1 MKKLKIGF
9 IGCGGIAFDK
19 HLPGMATQT
28 DKIDMYAFCDI
39 IAERAEEARQ
49 KYGCTDAKM
58 YTDYH
63 ELLED
68 PEIYAVHVL
77 TPNVKHC
84 EISCAAMEA
93 GKHVICEKPM
103 AATAADA
110 KKMLDTSKRTGKLL
124 TIGYQY
130 RHFDANRAM
139 KDYVSTGA
147 LGDIYYAETT
157 AIRRRGIPTWGVF
170 TNKAE
175 QGGGPLIDI
184 ATHSLDLTLWMMN
197 NYEVESVTGVSFA
210 KIGKYAA
217 PDEMG
222 NDFGAWDPAKYEVED
237 SADLIFFHPPYH
249 NMIQYSGNIWGTPHP
264 DDLSRC
270 ENYSDFLEKLN
281 HCIRK
286 FFLALRKGGRL
297 AILVG
302 DMRLHGKFYSM
313 QNDLMRMG
321 DFESFLVK
329 GQFNCVSDNRTY
341 KKPFIPIVTE
351 YALLLKKTDSFIIPF
366 SIRQEGVFSV
376 QNTDILALTWHHL
389 IRMTMES
396 IGGRGALKDLY
407 ALLKE
412 HPKAKK
418 NPHYQERIRA
428 TLYEH
433 PDEYIPVSKGY
444 FRLSYPV
451 T

>member
-237 SADLIFFHPPYH
+237 SAFGF
-249 NMIQYSGNIWGTPHP
+249 
-264 DDLSRC
+264 
-270 ENYSDFLEKLN
+270 
-281 HCIRK
+281 
-286 FFLALRKGGRL
+286 
-297 AILVG
+297 V
-302 DMRLHGKFYSM
+302 
-313 QNDLMRMG
+313 RM
-321 DFESFLVK
+321 K
-329 GQFNCVSDNRTY
+329 N
-341 KKPFIPIVTE
+341 
-351 YALLLKKTDSFIIPF
+351 
-366 SIRQEGVFSV
+366 
-376 QNTDILALTWHHL
+376 
-389 IRMTMES
+389 
-396 IGGRGALKDLY
+396 GALINL
-407 ALLKE
+407 AVLG
-412 HPKAKK
+412 P
-418 NPHYQERIRA
+418 
-428 TLYEH
+428 
-433 PDEYIPVSKGY
+433 
-444 FRLSYPV
+444 
-451 T
+451 

>member
-157 AIRRRGIPTWGVF
+157 AIRPPGAYSPTKRSRAAGPSS
-170 TNKAE
+170 TS
-175 QGGGPLIDI
+175 PLI
-184 ATHSLDLTLWMMN
+184 LW
-197 NYEVESVTGVSFA
+197 T
-210 KIGKYAA
+210 
-217 PDEMG
+217 
-222 NDFGAWDPAKYEVED
+222 
-237 SADLIFFHPPYH
+237 
-249 NMIQYSGNIWGTPHP
+249 
-264 DDLSRC
+264 
-270 ENYSDFLEKLN
+270 
-281 HCIRK
+281 
-286 FFLALRKGGRL
+286 
-297 AILVG
+297 
-302 DMRLHGKFYSM
+302 
-313 QNDLMRMG
+313 
-321 DFESFLVK
+321 
-329 GQFNCVSDNRTY
+329 
-341 KKPFIPIVTE
+341 
-351 YALLLKKTDSFIIPF
+351 
-366 SIRQEGVFSV
+366 
-376 QNTDILALTWHHL
+376 
-389 IRMTMES
+389 
-396 IGGRGALKDLY
+396 
-407 ALLKE
+407 
-412 HPKAKK
+412 
-418 NPHYQERIRA
+418 
-428 TLYEH
+428 
-433 PDEYIPVSKGY
+433 
-444 FRLSYPV
+444 
-451 T
+451 

>member
-237 SADLIFFHPPYH
+237 SAFGFVRMKNGALINLRCSWAL
-249 NMIQYSGNIWGTPHP
+249 NMIAPGGSVLLCGT
-264 DDLSRC
+264 
-270 ENYSDFLEKLN
+270 
-281 HCIRK
+281 
-286 FFLALRKGGRL
+286 KGGLDNSDGVR
-297 AILVG
+297 ANHVVANRQIDSKIATRAPRFMPSILIDRNPMV
-302 DMRLHGKFYSM
+302 MP
-313 QNDLMRMG
+313 NVA
-321 DFESFLVK
+321 EAEIWV
-329 GQFNCVSDNRTY
+329 N
-341 KKPFIPIVTE
+341 
-351 YALLLKKTDSFIIPF
+351 ALLGKGDLFVTAEQAYTVTRILDAIYQSSATGKT
-366 SIRQEGVFSV
+366 
-376 QNTDILALTWHHL
+376 A
-389 IRMTMES
+389 
-396 IGGRGALKDLY
+396 
-407 ALLKE
+407 
-412 HPKAKK
+412 
-418 NPHYQERIRA
+418 
-428 TLYEH
+428 
-433 PDEYIPVSKGY
+433 Y
-444 FRLSYPV
+444 FD
-451 T
+451 